1 MALFNHKARLLAGA
15 ASLLFVASAAHAQ
28 DDSLPQAGAQ
38 TDDAANAVDDIIV
51 TARRRAENMQSVPVA
66 ITAIG
71 ADTLRE
77 KAITTPYDLSNSTP
91 GITATAGSSSRNDV
105 QYFIRGQGAT
115 YGSTPSVVTY
125 FADVPQQAASTVGGS
140 NITFYDLESV
150 QVLKGPQG
158 TLFGRS
164 TTAGAVLLTPK
175 KPTGEFDGFF
185 EVSLGNYSLRQFT
198 GAITIPIVGD
208 SLAVRIAGDYSYR
221 EGFARS
227 LTTGRDL
234 DDRDRSSYRI
244 TLLARPVDWLTNTTI
259 FSDIN
264 VKENGTASILGNYEP
279 DGITRAVVDPRL
291 PGGFGVTGSLLD
303 TREGGYYDPTGF
315 IFSAANGGV
324 TDPAL
329 AGGYGRFVVQ
339 QVCANPFIAGAYAAQ
354 GQSFADCVNQRVG
367 IINGVRNAL
376 DAEAA
381 RLAAGGSVRRLP
393 TTDPQYLRSQVQ
405 QIINTTELNFGELG
419 FLGDTTFKNIF
430 STTRNVHSE
439 TVFQIQ
445 GVGTT
450 GIGYTGVGV
459 NGNNCTLTI
468 CTGIT
473 VFSNDSMATKWLDVW
488 SEEAQLSG
496 RINGVHDWIL
506 GYFTEHS
513 NRDSFQ
519 NQPSV
524 FGVLNGALSLP
535 ALLPGV
541 SSGYKYPYRSSQTG
555 YFGQTTIDF
564 ADFGLSGLRF
574 TAGFR
579 HSIVKQSLTA
589 INALLLPT
597 GLVRAPDNPA
607 TTLDDPVDA
616 DLKQTANSYT
626 FALDYKLRPG
636 LLLYAT
642 TRKGFKQGGINTQA
656 VVAANSGVPGAVA
669 YFGPE
674 TVTDYEVGIKAD
686 YEIGS
691 IGLRT
696 NLALF
701 QSDYAGLQRSSVYFD
716 TTANTSATQITNA
729 AKMRTRGVE
738 LEQIFRLSPA
748 FTINMNYAYLDSKFL
763 AFEGFVLRPSDG
775 MVVDRAQSAIQ
786 GAPKH
791 KIDVATRYIHDAGD
805 AGNFALS
812 GNVSYQSRITISDSD
827 LFSLMPEQQAP
838 YAIANLRLDWNNVM
852 GNPVDIGLFGKNIFD
867 KTFRIGTG
875 NLIASQ
881 LGTTT
886 YIYGDP
892 ATFGVQ
898 MRVRFGESGR

>member
-1 MALFNHKARLLAGA
+1 MALFNNKLYWLTSA
-15 ASLLFVASAAHAQ
+15 ASLVCAAAAAHAQ
-28 DDSLPQAGAQ
+28 TDPQPQTGTQIDD
-38 TDDAANAVDDIIV
+38 TANAVGDIIV
-51 TARRRAENMQSVPVA
+51 TARRRAESMQSVPVA
-66 ITAIG
+66 ITAITSE
-71 ADTLRE
+71 TLRT

-175 KPTGEFDGFF
+175 KPTGEFDGFLD
-185 EVSLGNYSLRQFT
+185 VTLGNYALRQFT
-198 GAITIPIVGD
+198 GAINIPIFGD
-208 SLAVRIAGDYSYR
+208 RLAVRIAGDYSAHD
-221 EGFARS
+221 GFARS

-234 DDRDRSSYRI
+234 DDRNRSSYRI
-244 TLLARPVDWLTNTTI
+244 TLLARPTDWLTNTTI

-264 VKENGTASILGNYEP
+264 VKESGTASILGNYEP
-279 DGITRAVVDPRL
+279 NGITRAVVDPRL

-303 TREGGYYDPTGF
+303 TRAGGIYDPTGF

-324 TDPAL
+324 TNPAL

-339 QVCANPFIAGAYAAQ
+339 QVCANAFIASAYAAQ
-354 GQSFADCVNQRVG
+354 GQSFNDCVNQRVG
-367 IINGVRNAL
+367 IINGVRTAL

-393 TTDPQYLRSQVQ
+393 TTDPQYLRSQVEQ
-405 QIINTTELNFGELG
+405 LINTTEVNFGEVG

-430 STTRNVHSE
+430 STTRNIHSE

-459 NGNNCTLTI
+459 TGNNCTPTI
-468 CTGIT
+468 CIGGIN
-473 VFSNDSMATKWLDVW
+473 VFSTDSMATKWFDVW

-496 RINGVHDWIL
+496 RINGKHDWIL
-506 GYFTEHS
+506 GYFTEHT

-524 FGVLNGALSLP
+524 FGVLNGALTLP
-535 ALLPGV
+535 AGLPGV
-541 SSGYKYPYRSSQTG
+541 SSGYKNPYKASQTG

-564 ADFGLSGLRF
+564 SDLGLDGVRF

-589 INALLLPT
+589 FDALLPAT
-597 GLVRAPDNPA
+597 GLIQNPFSQ
-607 TTLDDPVDA
+607 PVDA
-616 DLKQTANSYT
+616 ALKQTANSYT
-626 FALDYKLRPG
+626 FALDYKVRPG
-636 LLLYAT
+636 VLLYAT

-656 VVAANSGVPGAVA
+656 VLAANAGVPGAVA

-674 TVTDYEVGIKAD
+674 TVTDYEAGIKTD
-686 YEIGS
+686 YEIGTV
-691 IGLRT
+691 GLRT

-701 QSDYAGLQRSSVYFD
+701 QSDYSGLQRSSVYFD
-716 TTANTSATQITNA
+716 TSANTSATQITNA
-729 AKMRTRGVE
+729 AKMRTRGIE
-738 LEQIFRLSPA
+738 LEQIFRLSHA
-748 FTINMNYAYLDSKFL
+748 FTVNVNYAYLDAKFVD
-763 AFEGFVLRPSDG
+763 FQGFVLRPSDG
-775 MVVDRAQSAIQ
+775 AVVPRSQSAIQ

-791 KIDVATRYIHDAGD
+791 KLDVAARYAYDAGD
-805 AGNFALS
+805 AGDFALS
-812 GNVSYQSRITISDSD
+812 GNVSYQSRITITDSD
-827 LFSLMPEQQAP
+827 LSSLTPEQQAP
-838 YAIANLRLDWNNVM
+838 YATANLRLDWNNVM
-852 GNPVDIGLFGKNIFD
+852 GNPIDVGLFGKNIFD
-867 KTFRIGTG
+867 KTFRIGSG
-875 NLIASQ
+875 NLIASN

-892 ATFGVQ
+892 ATYGIQ
-898 MRVRFGESGR
+898 IRVRFGESARR